1 LKEQEVAAS
10 PVIGVMLM
18 VVVTVILA
26 AAVSAFSSG
35 LTDQTEVTPAAS
47 FDIEMRKD
55 ILSPTNMGGNGN
67 GETRISY
74 IAIQMVTGDPIPTE
88 DLKIITINPNARGDN
103 KTMEV
108 LPNVNN
114 TRTDTATFKDG
125 GVSPFWNLGTMATS
139 GQFFGE
145 YLLEPGMTMVADEWS
160 NYPGAEWDPEKGV
173 YNPQEA
179 PDQGD
184 GYRTGMQAMFAD
196 WGDDPG
202 DSSDDTLHD
211 GDVVTVKIVYIP
223 TDQVIFQ
230 QDVVVR

>member
-35 LTDQTEVTPAAS
+35 LTDQTKVTPAAS
-47 FDIEMRKD
+47 FDIEIRKD
-55 ILSPTNMGGNGN
+55 IELSHGG
-67 GETRISY
+67 TYRISY
-74 IAIQMVTGDPIPTE
+74 IAIQMVTGDPIHTR

-114 TRTDTATFKDG
+114 TKTGKPGFNQG
-125 GVSPFWNLGTMATS
+125 GASPFWNLGNFVEK
-139 GQFFGE
+139 GQYFGE
-145 YLLEPGMTMVADEWS
+145 YLLEPGMTMVADEWD
-160 NYPGAEWDPEKGV
+160 NYPRAPWNEDTGKYDLDP
-173 YNPQEA
+173 YPY
-179 PDQGD
+179 D
-184 GYRTGMQAMFAD
+184 YRTGMQAMFAD
-196 WGDDPG
+196 WGDEKDG
-202 DSSDDTLHD
+202 TKDTVHA

-230 QDVVVR
+230 QDVVVK